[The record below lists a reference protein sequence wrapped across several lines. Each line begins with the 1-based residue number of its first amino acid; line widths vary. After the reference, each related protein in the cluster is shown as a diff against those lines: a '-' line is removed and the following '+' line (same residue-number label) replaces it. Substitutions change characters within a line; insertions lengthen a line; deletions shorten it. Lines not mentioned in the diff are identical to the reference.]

1 MSMDIEKKDGAIP
14 RLLDE
19 IVINYGG
26 GCCLYNSDCLDI
38 LRTLPDGSVDMILQ
52 DPPYN
57 MTNCKWEYA
66 IDLQTLWQEWKRVCR
81 GVVVMTAAQPFVT
94 DLIVSNREGFQ
105 YDLIWRKSNT
115 TGHLNVNKMPLRQHE
130 YILVFGKGTYN
141 PQMWRKETPRAAQRS
156 VDSKGVYGKIEEG
169 VFRIA
174 PDEMGFPRS
183 VLDFNTA
190 YHDREAGL
198 HPTQKPVDLFRYL
211 IRTYTNEGETVFD
224 GYGGSGTTAVAC
236 IKENR
241 KYIVCE
247 KEAEYIETTKKR
259 IDEATRHGDLFSA
272 VGCCPHDL

>member
-1 MSMDIEKKDGAIP
+1 MTCYKSLGG
-14 RLLDE
+14 LL
-19 IVINYGG
+19 YFA
-26 GCCLYNSDCLDI
+26 DCLEI
-38 LRTLPDGSVDMILQ
+38 LRSLPDGSVDMILQ

-57 MTNCKWEYA
+57 MTNCKWDYA

-94 DLIVSNREGFQ
+94 DLIMSNRDGFQ
-105 YDLIWRKSNT
+105 YDLIWRKSNI
-115 TGHLNVNKMPLRQHE
+115 TGYLNANKMPLRQHE

-141 PQMWRKETPRAAQRS
+141 PQMWRKETPRAAQRT
-156 VDSKGVYGKIEEG
+156 VDSKGAYGKVEEG

-224 GYGGSGTTAVAC
+224 GYTGSGTTAVAC
-236 IKENR
+236 LKENR
-241 KYIVCE
+241 KYICCE
-247 KEAEYIETTKKR
+247 KEAGYIETANKR
-259 IDEATRHGDLFSA
+259 IDEATRQGDLFLA
-272 VGCCPHDL
+272 VGCSPEKI